1 MLAMCIID
9 LRSTRA
15 ARRARGIEIWTMILI
30 AGLSLGCDP
39 GDDSW
44 ARYLET
50 KRYDGGAPGVCPAFG
65 SIVVSSPRS
74 GHGDIYAYDGSGS
87 REPLRLTSDDAFESH
102 PVCSP
107 DGNWIV
113 YSKEARGYANLW
125 IMLRDGSRKRQLTSG
140 PVFDHPRGFA
150 ADGSLVRFIRA
161 YPSAGMARSAD
172 WFQVRLDGS
181 GIMKDG
187 GGAGAGFNTGLSI
200 SVPGGRAYDFG
211 RDGKMAVQRNG
222 GVVDVVDLPREG
234 LSFPTLDLERRRIV
248 FTAIGPDGSEVEI
261 YQVDIETDR
270 VSRLW

>member
-1 MLAMCIID
+1 MLAKCIID
-9 LRSTRA
+9 LRSTGV
-15 ARRARGIEIWTMILI
+15 ARRVRGIEVRTLMLI

-50 KRYDGGAPGVCPAFG
+50 KQYDGGAPGVCPASG
-65 SIVVSSPRS
+65 SIMVSSPRS
-74 GHGDIYAYDGSGS
+74 GHGDIYAYDGSGR
-87 REPLRLTSDDAFESH
+87 REPLRLTSDEAFESH

-107 DGNWIV
+107 DGKWIV

-125 IMLRDGSRKRQLTSG
+125 IMLRDGSRKRRLTSG

-150 ADGSLVRFIRA
+150 ADGSVVRFIRA

-172 WFQVRLDGS
+172 WHQVRLDGS
-181 GIMKDG
+181 GLTKGEG
-187 GGAGAGFNTGLSI
+187 GTGARFNMGLSI

-211 RDGKMAVQRNG
+211 RDGKMAVRRNG
-222 GVVDVVDLPREG
+222 EAVEVVDLPRDG
-234 LSFPTLDLERRRIV
+234 IPFPTLDLERKRIV
-248 FTAIGPDGSEVEI
+248 FSAIGPGGSEVEI